1 MQSPGPSPSRTLA
14 IPHPSDAHQAVLD
27 RHIDRIFLSRVGIRF
42 LVKHYVASREPVDGF
57 MGIIQKECCPAELC
71 EATATSIAADC
82 RERWG
87 AAPPIEVHA
96 NDRSQVRVR
105 VRVRVRAGVRARV
118 T

>member
-1 MQSPGPSPSRTLA
+1 MATYPDRLA
-14 IPHPSDAHQAVLD
+14 IKIATDRDTYLD
-27 RHIDRIFLSRVGIRF
+27 SYLST
-42 LVKHYVASREPVDGF
+42 P
-57 MGIIQKECCPAELC
+57 LC

-105 VRVRVRAGVRARV
+105 ARARARARVRARV

>member
-1 MQSPGPSPSRTLA
+1 MLHCVLRCVRRTHRMRLRC
-14 IPHPSDAHQAVLD
+14 AHQA
-27 RHIDRIFLSRVGIRF
+27 
-42 LVKHYVASREPVDGF
+42 DGF

>member
-1 MQSPGPSPSRTLA
+1 
-14 IPHPSDAHQAVLD
+14 
-27 RHIDRIFLSRVGIRF
+27 
-42 LVKHYVASREPVDGF
+42 

-96 NDRSQVRVR
+96 NDRSQVP
-105 VRVRVRAGVRARV
+105 
-118 T
+118 